1 MPSYKTPGM
10 YIEEISKFPPSVV
23 PVETAVPAFIG
34 FTEKAVGEIG
44 ESLTNTPTRITSLL
58 EYEQFFGGAQVK
70 ALSVD
75 VTETAGAIGVKF
87 ETAPGLPSTFLYHSM
102 QLFFANGGGP
112 CYVVSVGDYA
122 AAGAASK
129 AQF

>member
-1 MPSYKTPGM
+1 MPSYKTPGV

-58 EYEQFFGGAQVK
+58 EYERSG
-70 ALSVD
+70 
-75 VTETAGAIGVKF
+75 
-87 ETAPGLPSTFLYHSM
+87 
-102 QLFFANGGGP
+102 
-112 CYVVSVGDYA
+112 CYVTGS
-122 AAGAASK
+122 
-129 AQF
+129 